1 MWISKR
7 RYRNLKRE
15 VAELRKMVE
24 YQQFILEMCK
34 KIDMS
39 AKELKRKVKEDG
51 CERGIKETT

>member
-15 VAELRKMVE
+15 VVELRKMVE

-51 CERGIKETT
+51 CERGIKKTT